1 MDKIR
6 RQIDVLLFDGINV
19 LDVAG
24 PAQAFSAAYID
35 GDKAYGLR
43 YVSIDGRAV
52 RASCGFYLWL
62 QMRPSQRRQARPT
75 AAQCHMIY

>member
-43 YVSIDGRAV
+43 YISIDGRAV
-52 RASCGFYLWL
+52 RAS
-62 QMRPSQRRQARPT
+62 
-75 AAQCHMIY
+75 

>member
-24 PAQAFSAAYID
+24 PAQAFSTAYIN
-35 GDKAYGLR
+35 GDKAYGWR
-43 YVSIDGRAV
+43 YISIDGQGV
-52 RASCGFYLWL
+52 RASCG
-62 QMRPSQRRQARPT
+62 
-75 AAQCHMIY
+75 

>member
-24 PAQAFSAAYID
+24 PAQTFSTAYID
-35 GDKAYGLR
+35 GIKAYGLR
-43 YVSIDGRAV
+43 YISIDGPAA
-52 RASCGFYLWL
+52 RASCGLSL
-62 QMRPSQRRQARPT
+62 AADASITTMSSQT
-75 AAQCHMIY
+75 DSTQCHMIY

>member
-6 RQIDVLLFDGINV
+6 RQMDVLLFDGINV

-43 YVSIDGRAV
+43 YVSIDGRACV
-52 RASCGFYLWL
+52 QAAAYLWL

>member
-35 GDKAYGLR
+35 GDKAYGCAMSR
-43 YVSIDGRAV
+43 SMAERCVQA
-52 RASCGFYLWL
+52 AAYLWL
-62 QMRPSQRRQARPT
+62 QMRPSQQRQARPT